1 MGVYE
6 DALKMVKELGDAAEN
21 SGAAEAIKGIGS
33 AAINAASDFQK
44 LREEGTEF
52 FEALAG
58 ATGGLSTSAFQA
70 AGALAA
76 LETQNSLLFS
86 SAKEAQAV
94 LTAQEL
100 SLMTIK
106 DVTFDL
112 AAAQVTQAV
121 EFNKATGAAGA
132 YNNAM
137 QDAIARNLLFDP
149 AGVKTAE
156 VVGEMFETFNQFTI
170 NGVSP
175 AEAALVDVAVALE
188 AFGVSSEA
196 SVESFQLLR
205 TGFNQSESEIAN
217 TVLGLENFAEGI
229 GVSTSKMITDFNAAM
244 PTLAMFGSDAERV
257 FRETAAAAKSSGF
270 AISEFLDVMDL
281 TDTFEQSTNSAQ
293 MLNAIL
299 GGRFIDSFELLNA
312 ETPTEK
318 MKVFQ
323 QALQSANVTAETFN
337 NNRFLARA
345 FVDAIPGIDNTT
357 ELIKLTTAEF
367 DSLQEST
374 DIAAKTQGEV
384 IDKLG
389 TTLMPDEAQDRVIRA
404 NLAVADMAKMLST
417 MNESTFPILSESVE
431 DVSTRASEML
441 SPLVGTITA
450 LKDEAVKAAEEFA
463 GTTVEEAREQR
474 IEDITERARQPQQIN
489 IQLLL
494 DGKLITEAQTFN
506 DAVINAVELKLGG
519 R

>member
-1 MGVYE
+1 MGMFE
-6 DALKMVKELGDAAEN
+6 DFKKMAEEGGDALKNSGFAEAMGNLGEAGTSFLNTLKELAAQGNITEE
-21 SGAAEAIKGIGS
+21 SL
-33 AAINAASDFQK
+33 NA
-44 LREEGTEF
+44 
-52 FEALAG
+52 
-58 ATGGLSTSAFQA
+58 ATGGATRAVTAF
-70 AGALAA
+70 AA
-76 LETQNSLLFS
+76 LELQTKILSDTNR
-86 SAKEAQAV
+86 EAQEVFTLTNMNFEKAIQV
-94 LTAQEL
+94 TTDLATAQ
-100 SLMTIK
+100 
-106 DVTFDL
+106 L
-112 AAAQVTQAV
+112 AQTTA
-121 EFNKATGAAGA
+121 FNKATGAAGA
-132 YNNAM
+132 YNDAM

-149 AGVKTAE
+149 TGLKTAE
-156 VVGEMFETFNQFTI
+156 VVGKMFETFNQFTM

-175 AEAALVDVAVALE
+175 AEAALVDVAVVLE
-188 AFGVSSEA
+188 AFGVSTDA
-196 SVESFQLLR
+196 SVKSFQLLR
-205 TGFNQSESEIAN
+205 TGFNQTESEIAN

-229 GVSTSKMITDFNAAM
+229 GISTSKMITDFNSAM

-345 FVDAIPGIDNTT
+345 FVDAIPGIDDTA
-357 ELIKLTTAEF
+357 ELIKLTEADF
-367 DSLQEST
+367 NSLQEST
-374 DIAAKTQGEV
+374 NIAAKTQGEV

-389 TTLMPDEAQDRVIRA
+389 TTLLPDEAQDRVIRA
-404 NLAVADMAKMLST
+404 NMAVKDIAKDLASMS
-417 MNESTFPILSESVE
+417 ESAFPILASNVE
-431 DVSTRASEML
+431 NFSNSAAE
-441 SPLVGTITA
+441 A
-450 LKDEAVKAAEEFA
+450 LKPIVQDAIAIREAFAATFGPG
-463 GTTVEEAREQR
+463 GTAA
-474 IEDITERARQPQQIN
+474 DSAAAITERARQSQQIN